1 MTRSPLAGDG
11 ACPVDGKG
19 KISYNTRM
27 NRPLPDKM
35 LQKLRLLYGEKRAE
49 TISERL
55 ADLIARYEKKI
66 PKKRYRFTEK
76 DSVLI
81 TYGDSFLRSG
91 EKPLRALFRFLDR
104 HLRGIVST
112 VHILPFFPY
121 SSDDGFSVIDY
132 KRVDP
137 DLGDWEDIDDMGKH
151 FKLMFDAVIN
161 HISKKSEPFL
171 GFLRGDERFSRFFIV
186 PDERFDLSR
195 VFRPRALPLLTEFE
209 TAEGVKKVWTTF
221 SADQVDLNFKNPEV
235 LLYII
240 DVLLFYVSHGVSV
253 IRLDAIAYLWK
264 ESKTS
269 CLHLPQ
275 THTVVKLFRDIFDLA
290 APHVKIITETNVPH
304 EENISYFGGGTDE
317 AHMVY
322 NFALPPLSAHA
333 LITGDAKSF
342 SRWAR
347 TLDTAG
353 EHTCFYNF
361 TASHDGVGM
370 LPATGLI
377 SQRRIDELAERALE
391 RGGRLGYKS
400 NPDGTKTV
408 YELNISLF
416 DLLSDP
422 ASDEPLTLK
431 VDRFVASQGIALA
444 LKGVPAVYYHSLV
457 GSKNYTEGVEK
468 TGMNRTINREKLSC
482 DEIEKELATPGTR
495 RNLVFN
501 RLARLI
507 TQRSRHPAFHPE
519 GAQRVI
525 ELHDEVFAVERR
537 SPCGKEVI
545 TVLVNCA
552 PKEREIERNELIGTD
567 LLTGRRFSGK
577 ICAAPFEILWLQ
589 RSPRSS

>member
-1 MTRSPLAGDG
+1 M
-11 ACPVDGKG
+11 KG
-19 KISYNTRM
+19 
-27 NRPLPDKM
+27 PLPDKM
-35 LQKLRLLYGEKRAE
+35 LQKLRFLYGDKRAE
-49 TISERL
+49 TIFRRL
-55 ADLIARYEKKI
+55 ADLIARYEQEI
-66 PKKRYRFTEK
+66 PKKHYRFTEK
-76 DSVLI
+76 DVVLI

-91 EKPLRALFRFLDR
+91 EKPLRTLTRFLER
-104 HLRGIVST
+104 HLKGIVST

-132 KRVDP
+132 RSVDQ
-137 DLGDWEDIDDMGKH
+137 DLGDWKDIDDMGIH

-161 HISKKSEPFL
+161 HISKKSEPFS
-171 GFLRGDERFSRFFIV
+171 GFLRGEDTFSDFFIV

-209 TAEGVKKVWTTF
+209 TAKGNKKVWTTF
-221 SADQVDLNFKNPEV
+221 SADQIDLNYKNPEV

-240 DVLLFYVSHGVSV
+240 DALLFYVSHGASV
-253 IRLDAIAYLWK
+253 IRMDAIAYLWK
-264 ESKTS
+264 ESGTS

-275 THTVVKLFRDIFDLA
+275 THMVVKLFRDILDYA

-304 EENISYFGGGTDE
+304 EENISYFGTGKDE

-322 NFALPPLSAHA
+322 NFALPPLSTHA
-333 LITGDAKSF
+333 LIKGDAKSL
-342 SRWAR
+342 SHWAC

-353 EHTCFYNF
+353 ENTCFYNF

-377 SQRRIDELAERALE
+377 SQKRIDDLAECALR
-391 RGGRLGYKS
+391 RGGRLGYRS

-422 ASDEPLTLK
+422 FSKEPLTLK
-431 VDRFVASQGIALA
+431 VDRFVASQGIALS
-444 LKGVPAVYYHSLV
+444 LKGVPAIYYHSLV
-457 GSKNYTEGVEK
+457 GSRNYTEGVEK
-468 TGMNRTINREKLSC
+468 TRMNRTINREKLSC
-482 DEIEKELATPGTR
+482 DELEQELLSPGTR

-501 RLARLI
+501 RLTRLI
-507 TQRSRHPAFHPE
+507 TRRSQHPAFHPE

-537 SPCGKEVI
+537 SPGGDEVI
-545 TVLVNCA
+545 TVLINCT
-552 PKEREIERNELIGTD
+552 PKDREVEKKGLAGTD
-567 LLTGRRFSGK
+567 VLTQKSFSEK
-577 ICAAPFEILWLQ
+577 ICLAPFEILWLQ
-589 RSPRSS
+589 RSPRNS